1 MTSKKISLRTELLVG
16 TIGSMVIVTLFF
28 TICFKVVMNKVITTT
43 TVDSVNQTMETLNKE
58 VTAVLGE
65 YNDMVVSLSDAITYL
80 EPREKIGD
88 IVTGMGKNMIDN
100 TMLYYATYE
109 NIWEGGAL
117 YTSIGW
123 MPPADFDMQ
132 SRLWHQNAVKD
143 QTKVCYTEP
152 YVDANT
158 GLLNITLSYR
168 VLDKNGKLIG
178 IAAADI
184 VLDALSESVANIR
197 LSTNS
202 QIHIITKDGLYL
214 TNDNFDKI
222 MTENYFDT
230 VNLPRFSKTEY
241 LDGKPKAFTEGKT
254 FYGVCPIENTEWFI
268 VVEGPTTDFS
278 NIYDKLYGYT
288 LMGLAVIAVIMII
301 AFSILSS
308 RVSRSFKVI
317 ASGCELMA
325 MGDYSERYPD
335 YITKEASLL
344 SNGFNLVTERLEGN
358 INSMKQ
364 SKVSLDEA
372 GGQLSTT
379 IEALMSSIVQ
389 IGSSISSMGMNL
401 TTQGQ
406 SVAQSAQSITKIS
419 DMIHQLEEL
428 VKTQAQA
435 VQGAS
440 SSVEEMVGNITEVD
454 KSVDKMAASFD
465 VLEST
470 AQNGAQTQ
478 NELQQKIAEIENQSK
493 LLSEAN
499 TVIASIAGQTNLLAM
514 NAAIEAAHAGDA
526 GQGFAVVADEIRK
539 LSETSTAQSKTIG
552 AQLKTIQ
559 STINM
564 VVQAT
569 QRGVQDYTSLAKEI
583 HDTDMLVQQIK
594 AAMTEQQQGSSQIL
608 VALNEMNEST
618 HQVLQASQVMTQDSR
633 TIIEEVTTLQNETET
648 TRKSMGEMGE
658 SADKMQEAGL
668 TLAGVSKAVEESIA
682 QMGKQIE
689 LFEAEE
695 GSYAAVDE

>member
-1 MTSKKISLRTELLVG
+1 MAKNKISLRTELLIG

-28 TICFKVVMNKVITTT
+28 TICFKVVMNQVIKTT
-43 TVDSVNQTMETLNKE
+43 TVDSVNQTMETLNKK
-58 VTAVLGE
+58 VSGILGE
-65 YNDMVVSLSDAITYL
+65 YNDLVVSLSDGITYL

-88 IVTGMGKNMIDN
+88 LVNGMGKNMIEN

-109 NIWEGGAL
+109 QLWEGGAL

-123 MPPADFDMQ
+123 VPPADFDMQ
-132 SRLWHQNAVKD
+132 SRLWHKNAVKD

-168 VLDKNGKLIG
+168 VLDKNGQLIG

-184 VLDALSESVANIR
+184 VLDALSQAVKNIK

-202 QIHIITKDGLYL
+202 QIHIVTKDGLYL
-214 TNDNFDKI
+214 TSDNSDSI
-222 MTENYFDT
+222 MTENYFDA
-230 VNLPRFSKTEY
+230 VNLPKFTKAEY
-241 LDGKPKAFTEGKT
+241 LNGEAKAFTEGKT

-278 NIYDKLYGYT
+278 NIYDKLYVYT
-288 LMGLAVIAVIMII
+288 LMGLAVLAVIMIGV
-301 AFSILSS
+301 FLILSA

-344 SNGFNLVTERLEGN
+344 ANGFNLVTERLEGN

-364 SKVSLDEA
+364 SRVSLNEA
-372 GGQLSTT
+372 GGKLSGT
-379 IEALMSSIVQ
+379 IEDLMSSIVQ
-389 IGSSISSMGMNL
+389 IGASISSTGMNL
-401 TTQGQ
+401 RNQTN
-406 SVAQSAQSITKIS
+406 SVSQSAQSISKIL
-419 DMIHQLEEL
+419 DMIHRLEEL
-428 VKTQAQA
+428 VETQGKA

-440 SSVEEMVGNITEVD
+440 SAVEEMVGNINEVD
-454 KSVDKMAASFD
+454 KSVDKMAHSFG
-465 VLEST
+465 VLDQT
-470 AQNGAQTQ
+470 AQNGVQTQ
-478 NELQQKIAEIENQSK
+478 NQLQQQIIEIENQSK

-499 TVIASIAGQTNLLAM
+499 KVIANIAGQTNLLAM

-539 LSETSTAQSKTIG
+539 LSETSSAQSKTIG
-552 AQLKTIQ
+552 AQLKSIQ
-559 STINM
+559 NAINL

-569 QRGVQDYTSLAKEI
+569 QHGVQDYANLSKEMRET
-583 HDTDMLVQQIK
+583 DTLVQKIK
-594 AAMTEQQQGSSQIL
+594 GAMSEQQQGSSQIL
-608 VALNEMNEST
+608 VALNDMNEST
-618 HQVLQASQVMTQDSR
+618 NQVQNASQEITTASKA
-633 TIIEEVTTLQNETET
+633 IINDVEILQNET
-648 TRKSMGEMGE
+648 KVMGQSMDEMGL
-658 SADKMQEAGL
+658 SADKMQDAGL
-668 TLAGVSKAVEESIA
+668 TLAGVSKAVEQSIEEI
-682 QMGKQIE
+682 GKQVD
-689 LFEAEE
+689 LFEAE
-695 GSYAAVDE
+695 